1 MNVSKSG
8 YFAWKDRPA
17 SRRQREDM
25 VMLAHVRSAYVLS
38 HETYGSPQMTRELQD
53 SGFAIGRRRIARL
66 MRDNG
71 LHARHKRRFKRT
83 RIPFL
88 SAMSMIGATDN
99 EHHSYLEVVDALR
112 QYGASPKGDAIE
124 LWRRIVF
131 SVLISNTDD
140 HLRNHGFVYDGPR
153 GWGLSPVYG
162 VNPVP
167 EDIKERILTT
177 AITEEDATAS
187 LELAF
192 LVAQE
197 LA

>member
-1 MNVSKSG
+1 
-8 YFAWKDRPA
+8 
-17 SRRQREDM
+17 M

-53 SGFAIGRRRIARL
+53 RGFAIGRRRIARL

-99 EHHSYLEVVDALR
+99 EHHSYLEVVDA
-112 QYGASPKGDAIE
+112 IE

-153 GWGLSPVYG
+153 GWGLSPVYD

-197 LA
+197 FGLKQADA